1 VAEARGGASVMLTL
15 LSPTVDKKNIA
26 MVEELAE
33 LVNRGTRE
41 YVRCVEEA
49 RDLSHTASRI
59 EIEKFLVTVDQLAE
73 LRHQV
78 GSAER
83 VVRERL
89 IREAADFRELHVA
102 ATIAQGFDQAAH
114 TLARCALI
122 LRDYVLHTA
131 PGSAQNP

>member
-1 VAEARGGASVMLTL
+1 
-15 LSPTVDKKNIA
+15 
-26 MVEELAE
+26 
-33 LVNRGTRE
+33 
-41 YVRCVEEA
+41 
-49 RDLSHTASRI
+49 
-59 EIEKFLVTVDQLAE
+59 VTVDQLAE

-122 LRDYVLHTA
+122 VRDYVLHTA
-131 PGSAQNP
+131 PGRAQIP